1 MHSAIPAPLECPRS
15 RWNALADLE
24 NEDEV
29 KHKIRK
35 LAVSA
40 TQSARVRVNSGLM
53 EEWGRSVM

>member
-1 MHSAIPAPLECPRS
+1 MPAPSESPRP

-40 TQSARVRVNSGLM
+40 TQSVRMRVNSGLM
-53 EEWGRSVM
+53 EEWGGSVV